1 MDNSFLLKEIEK
13 RAIEIASPPLGMFT
27 EERFIVA
34 LIDKIRDTPDSDKSA
49 ELSHLEWLLGTYI
62 DDFEAARKTLM
73 AYIRTSK
80 NSFDDS
86 LYMQDMI
93 GQAERRA
100 EEKGLKA
107 ITTEDV
113 LICVMR
119 NPSDVVK
126 RIRLNFRVDA
136 NDTDSIR

>member
-13 RAIEIASPPLGMFT
+13 SAIEIASPPLGMLT

-34 LIDKIRDTPDSDKSA
+34 LIDKIRDTPASSKSV

-62 DDFEAARKTLM
+62 DDFEEARKTLM
-73 AYIRTSK
+73 AYIRTGK
-80 NSFDDS
+80 NTFDDS
-86 LYMQDMI
+86 FYMQDI
-93 GQAERRA
+93 IDSAERRSL
-100 EEKGLKA
+100 EKSFKA

-119 NPSDVVK
+119 KPSDVARRA
-126 RIRLNFRVDA
+126 RIHFKVGK
-136 NDTDSIR
+136 

>member
-1 MDNSFLLKEIEK
+1 
-13 RAIEIASPPLGMFT
+13 MFT

>member
-34 LIDKIRDTPDSDKSA
+34 LIDKIRDTPDYNKSV

-62 DDFEAARKTLM
+62 DDFEEARKTLM

-93 GQAERRA
+93 DLVERRLL
-100 EEKGLKA
+100 EKGFKTV
-107 ITTEDV
+107 TTEGV

-119 NPSDVVK
+119 NPSDTVK
-126 RIRLNFRVDA
+126 RIRLNFRIDK
-136 NDTDSIR
+136 